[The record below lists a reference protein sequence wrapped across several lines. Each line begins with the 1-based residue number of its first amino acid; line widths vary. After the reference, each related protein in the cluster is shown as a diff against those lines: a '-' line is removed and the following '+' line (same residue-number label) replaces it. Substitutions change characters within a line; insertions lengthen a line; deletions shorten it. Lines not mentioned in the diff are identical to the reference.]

1 MSGNIVLLNHLVLAG
16 MTSIKFFV
24 FVHHYIISFSM
35 YFQSAHTIR
44 NYINPIDHAASGFVF
59 GATYRLIGGPKAM
72 LGS

>member
-16 MTSIKFFV
+16 KEFFV

-35 YFQSAHTIR
+35 FFQSAHTIR

-72 LGS
+72 LGN